1 MNDTVITAETYEEW
15 RKLYIGLLIA
25 GPIFLTTLVVVL
37 FLAIKWH
44 IETCR
49 LERRERENAERT
61 NVQGVYY
68 NNSLRGN
75 GVSFSVPVNDA
86 QLAALDRRAA
96 HSWSRYISDGDY
108 VDVSSIFVRG
118 KC

>member
-1 MNDTVITAETYEEW
+1 MNDTVIAMETYEEW

-25 GPIFLTTLVVVL
+25 GPIFLTTLVIVL

-44 IETCR
+44 VETCH
-49 LERRERENAERT
+49 LERRERENAERA

-68 NNSLRGN
+68 NNPSLGS
-75 GVSFSVPVNDA
+75 GVSFSVPMNSA

-96 HSWSRYISDGDY
+96 HGWSRYISDGDY